1 MENFFAIGTEDKSL
15 RLYTGPQRA
24 LYRKVFFS
32 IADILRAA
40 PKNHPLLCVCRKCDD
55 KKVLQ
60 NKAMLTH
67 FGEL

>member
-32 IADILRAA
+32 IAGIFSAA
-40 PKNHPLLCVCRKCDD
+40 PKNHPL
-55 KKVLQ
+55 
-60 NKAMLTH
+60 
-67 FGEL
+67 